1 MKNIYTLK
9 TTTMKTI
16 ISIFIF
22 VFILAACTHKK
33 PAEADLNAKL
43 EAFKDSMKL
52 AADTAGLADYQQW
65 KAQNEI
71 QQQDQI
77 NEQYYMAAPVASA
90 RKTST
95 KRYYSSSGTRRSG
108 SYASGSSNTAR
119 AKKGW
124 SKAAKGAAIGG
135 GSGAVIGAVVH
146 KKNRLA
152 GGVVGG
158 IVGGAVGYGI
168 GRHMDKRDG
177 RY

>member
-1 MKNIYTLK
+1 
-9 TTTMKTI
+9 MKTI
-16 ISIFIF
+16 ISIFILIF
-22 VFILAACTHKK
+22 VLAACTHKR

-43 EAFKDSMKL
+43 EAFKDSIRL
-52 AADTAGLADYQQW
+52 AADTAGLAEYQQW

-71 QQQDQI
+71 QQPQI
-77 NEQYYMAAPVASA
+77 DEQYYIAAPVASA

-95 KRYYSSSGTRRSG
+95 KRYYSSSANRRSG

>member
-1 MKNIYTLK
+1 
-9 TTTMKTI
+9 MKTI
-16 ISIFIF
+16 ISLFILVF
-22 VFILAACTHKK
+22 VLAACTSKR

-43 EAFKDSMKL
+43 EAFKDSMRL
-52 AADTAGLADYQQW
+52 AADTAGLAEYQQW
-65 KAQNEI
+65 KAQDEI
-71 QQQDQI
+71 QQQNQMDQQ
-77 NEQYYMAAPVASA
+77 NYMATPVASA

-95 KRYYSSSGTRRSG
+95 KRYYSSSGNRSRG
-108 SYASGSSNTAR
+108 TYASGSSNTAR

-135 GSGAVIGAVVH
+135 GSGAVVGAVVN
-146 KKNRLA
+146 KRNRLA